1 MSDGY
6 GVFVLDGFP
15 AILGDNGVRRGGFPF
30 VRRCGI
36 LRPFA
41 MTESLSAILRRH
53 RVNSLVDQASLIR
66 DFPDADQRIV
76 EARKLIYAV
85 LYDRALGKIDD
96 QEKRRVLENLDFA
109 KMPCTLESL
118 EPLPSYQDE
127 EAEKKV
133 LEEEG
138 KDLPKKQQ
146 TFFFMP

>member
-1 MSDGY
+1 
-6 GVFVLDGFP
+6 
-15 AILGDNGVRRGGFPF
+15 
-30 VRRCGI
+30 
-36 LRPFA
+36 